1 MCTEKC
7 IELAR
12 GSRVSRRAAMVG
24 AAAVA
29 ASSALG
35 GTAQAQAGERGPAFS
50 HGRHGLRDLT
60 HPLTTSFPPFSLGEE
75 PVRETV
81 ATIEADGY
89 YMQEWRIIEHIGT
102 HVDAPGALHRGW
114 PAGPRSAALRA
125 DRAGRGRRHRR
136 PGRP

>member
-7 IELAR
+7 LELAR
-12 GSRVSRRAAMVG
+12 GSTVSRRAAMVG

-29 ASSALG
+29 ASTALG
-35 GTAQAQAGERGPAFS
+35 GTAQAGERGPAFGG
-50 HGRHGLRDLT
+50 GRHGLRDLT

-89 YMQEWRIIEHIGT
+89 YMQKWHIIEHIGT
-102 HVDAPGALHRGW
+102 HVDARGTSPRAAAW
-114 PAGPRSAALRA
+114 PPT
-125 DRAGRGRRHRR
+125 
-136 PGRP
+136 